1 MKTDKEK
8 KAIKKFD
15 LEKMNVAKLKNIH
28 LINGGYGVNLD
39 DPIEGTGNGGAN
51 GSSQRCHN
59 YKQ

>member
-28 LINGGYGVNLD
+28 LINGGGGGYPD
-39 DPIEGTGNGGAN
+39 DPVDTGKMNGG
-51 GSSQRCHN
+51 SSRHCN
-59 YKQ
+59 VR

>member
-28 LINGGYGVNLD
+28 LVNGGFGKKD
-39 DPIEGTGNGGAN
+39 DIITGTD
-51 GSSQRCHN
+51 SIVKSVI
-59 YKQ
+59 KD